1 MATSAFRS
9 TTRRSD
15 CAGKAEVSGG
25 GLLVVPSTPTHGD
38 GRRSRRDPSPSPS
51 INRGHYGGKPS
62 ASSNSFHR
70 RSTSM
75 SDFSSAKY
83 LSDCSSTTA
92 HRSASTSRNYRSSS
106 GIKGGTR
113 SVCPSDSEVL
123 PFFLSISFVM
133 LVYAC
138 VYSVCVCIQC
148 ICICMC
154 ACMYTC
160 TEVEE

>member
-92 HRSASTSRNYRSSS
+92 FRSASTSRNYRSSS

-113 SVCPSDSEVL
+113 SVWPSDSEVL
-123 PFFLSISFVM
+123 PFPFLFHSSCWCM
-133 LVYAC
+133 C
-138 VYSVCVCIQC
+138 VYIVYMYVCVC
-148 ICICMC
+148 MHVY
-154 ACMYTC
+154 MYGSG
-160 TEVEE
+160 